1 MVANAA
7 YSERGGRRDK
17 AVLANANRAITEDSL
32 VASARFQLVH
42 ADKRWL
48 DNGLIWTK
56 GKQLRIGVAP
66 MNVDRACRF
75 MTAFLLSTRRRG
87 YRIEVSEKDTLIH
100 IGYQPLPIFLRE
112 RTRKVHQTDRGY
124 VSRCTQLAPSG
135 TLYLHMAYRFKERDW
150 KVGDG
155 AMPDEAESM
164 LDRLEAASERIDE
177 YYRALERRWA
187 EMTAREKAEKELATR
202 RETELSDF
210 KKLLREAERWQA
222 ANLIRGYVEAVESRG
237 GKGGD
242 IAQVVR
248 GWISWARAKADWY
261 DPRIGAPDEW
271 LENVDKDLLT
281 FSRR

>member
-1 MVANAA
+1 
-7 YSERGGRRDK
+7 
-17 AVLANANRAITEDSL
+17 LANANREITEDPL
-32 VASARFQLVH
+32 VASARYQLVH

-66 MNVDRACRF
+66 LNVDRACRF
-75 MTAFLLSTRRRG
+75 MAALLLSTRRRG
-87 YRIEVSEKDTLIH
+87 YRIEVNERDTLIH

-112 RTRKVHQTDRGY
+112 RTRKLRQTDRGY
-124 VSRCTQLAPSG
+124 ASRGTQFAPSG

-187 EMTAREKAEKELATR
+187 EMAAREKTEKELAAR

-210 KKLLREAERWQA
+210 KKLLREAERWQK
-222 ANLIRGYVEAVESRG
+222 ANMIREYIQAVESRG
-237 GKGGD
+237 GKGGEV
-242 IAQVVR
+242 APVVR
-248 GWISWARAKADWY
+248 GWAAWASAKANWY
-261 DPRIGAPDEW
+261 DPRIGTADEW

-281 FSRR
+281 FKSR